1 MQISLSDL
9 QSKKTSN
16 RIYILGSGKSILDIT
31 DNEWKEIEY
40 LLEYLAKYKREQDE
54 IVVQCDQGNTT
65 PEVYRVLQEL
75 TERGSVVY
83 KLIEFPLNNNFAAFK
98 NNLKDN
104 CSGDYIFQI
113 DADEYPEEY
122 LMDTIEW
129 VINNNPKTDIFWVPR
144 INKVEGLTQ
153 EHINKWGWNVDDQK
167 RVNFPDYQCRILKNV
182 KRIKWKNKVH
192 EVLTGHKTESHLPAN
207 KEFCIYHLKNIERQE
222 KQNEFYNTI

>member
-1 MQISLSDL
+1 MKISYA
-9 QSKKTSN
+9 
-16 RIYILGSGKSILDIT
+16 IPVC
-31 DNEWKEIEY
+31 NEYREIEY
-40 LLEYLAKYKREQDE
+40 LLEYLTKHKREQDE

-65 PEVYRVLQEL
+65 PEVYDVLKQY
-75 TERGSVVY
+75 SNIKV
-83 KLIEFPLNNNFAAFK
+83 IEFALNKDFASFK

-122 LMDTIEW
+122 LMNTIEW

-153 EHINKWGWNVDDQK
+153 EHIDRWGWIVDNDK

-192 EVLTGHKTESHLPAN
+192 EVLVGHKTESHLPAN
-207 KEFCIYHLKNIERQE
+207 KEFCIYHLKDIKRQE
-222 KQNEFYNTI
+222 KQNQFYNTIQ

>member
-1 MQISLSDL
+1 MTNMKISYA
-9 QSKKTSN
+9 
-16 RIYILGSGKSILDIT
+16 IPVC
-31 DNEWKEIEY
+31 NEYREIEY
-40 LLEYLAKYKREQDE
+40 LLEYLTKHKREQDE

-65 PEVYRVLQEL
+65 SEVYEVLKQ
-75 TERGSVVY
+75 Y
-83 KLIEFPLNNNFAAFK
+83 PDIKIIEFALNKDFASFK

-129 VINNNPKTDIFWVPR
+129 VVNNNPKTDIFWVPR

>member
-1 MQISLSDL
+1 MKISYA
-9 QSKKTSN
+9 
-16 RIYILGSGKSILDIT
+16 IPVC
-31 DNEWKEIEY
+31 NEYKEIKY
-40 LLEYLAKYKREQDE
+40 LLEYLTKYKREQDE

-65 PEVYRVLQEL
+65 PEVYDVLKQ
-75 TERGSVVY
+75 Y
-83 KLIEFPLNNNFAAFK
+83 PNIKIIEFALNKDFSAFK

-129 VINNNPKTDIFWVPR
+129 IIKENPKTDIFWVPR
-144 INKVEGLTQ
+144 INTVRGLTQ
-153 EHINKWGWNVDDQK
+153 EHIDKWGWRVDSDK

-192 EVLTGHKTESHLPAN
+192 EILTGHKTESQLPAN
-207 KEFCIYHLKNIERQE
+207 KEFCIHHLKDIKRQE
-222 KQNEFYNTI
+222 QQNEFYGTL